1 MNFASVCAHDPI
13 EPIAAD
19 VFMVRGSFRLN
30 PIIRITRNMAIVR
43 EQAPSTRGRP
53 SIVS

>member
-1 MNFASVCAHDPI
+1 MDFASVCPHDPI
-13 EPIAAD
+13 ADD
-19 VFMVRGSFRLN
+19 VFMGHGSFRQN

-53 SIVS
+53 SIAS